1 MASSKRGMIRMKE
14 FYTTVAGAAD
24 AEFVERRS
32 RFIAHVRPVEHE
44 NDALAF
50 LNQCKQEYW
59 DATHNVYA
67 YCLEENQLMRYSDDG
82 EPGGTAGL
90 PVLDI
95 LKREGLSNL
104 IVVVTRYFGGILLG
118 TGGLVHA
125 YSKAAKLGIEKAGI
139 ADQILCR
146 TLTLHCAYPLLGKLQ
161 NLLARWE
168 NLICTEPVYT
178 DTVSLPVYIPLREA
192 ENFCKKMID
201 LTNAQIQIEEG
212 ALCWQSKVRAAAALD
227 EV

>member
-1 MASSKRGMIRMKE
+1 
-14 FYTTVAGAAD
+14 
-24 AEFVERRS
+24 
-32 RFIAHVRPVEHE
+32 
-44 NDALAF
+44 
-50 LNQCKQEYW
+50 
-59 DATHNVYA
+59 
-67 YCLEENQLMRYSDDG
+67 MRYSDDG

-125 YSKAAKLGIEKAGI
+125 YSKAAKLGIERAGI

-146 TLTLHCAYPLLGKLQ
+146 ALTLHCAYPLLGKLQ
-161 NLLARWE
+161 NLLAGWD
-168 NLICTEPVYT
+168 NLIRTEPVYT
-178 DTVSLPVYIPLREA
+178 DAVSLPVYIPLREA
-192 ENFCKKMID
+192 EGFCKKMID

-212 ALCWQSKVRAAAALD
+212 ALCWQSKVRTAAASD